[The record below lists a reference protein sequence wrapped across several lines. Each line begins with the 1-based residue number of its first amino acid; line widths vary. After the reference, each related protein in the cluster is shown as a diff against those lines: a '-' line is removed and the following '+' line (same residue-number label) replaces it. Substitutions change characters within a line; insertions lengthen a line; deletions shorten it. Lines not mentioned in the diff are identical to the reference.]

1 LPVEVGRRP
10 INPTK
15 VIPLE
20 GTSGQTFRDGD
31 LAILVRE
38 YKLGADG
45 KAILKLTARIEGP
58 RGESTAGPKHLLEA
72 RLWSL
77 YYHQLEMA
85 DVQGKAL
92 TLPGGTGPNAEG
104 GLNLD
109 YTYAPTAGIKS
120 YPPTQLRI
128 YRPDWAAWELPIVF
142 KDLPLP

>member
-1 LPVEVGRRP
+1 MA
-10 INPTK
+10 PTK
-15 VIPLE
+15 VVTLE
-20 GTSGQTFRDGD
+20 GTSGQTFHDGD

-45 KAILKLTARIEGP
+45 KAVLKLTVRIEGP
-58 RGESTAGPKHLLEA
+58 RGQSVAGPKQLLIEA

-77 YYHQLEMA
+77 YHHQLELV

-92 TLPGGTGPNAEG
+92 TLPGSTGPNPEG
-104 GLNLD
+104 GLNMD
-109 YTYAPTAGIKS
+109 YTYSPAPGIKS

-128 YRPDWAAWELPIVF
+128 YRPDWVAWDLPIAF